1 MPGLTIG
8 SIIVPSRCML
18 APLAGI
24 SDLSFRRLNR
34 CFGCELACVEMLS
47 AKSLAVHSRTAAK
60 MLRTNAQDRPL
71 GLQLVG
77 SDPKDLRAALDV
89 ISGMGVCL
97 IDFNAACPVRKVVR
111 RGEGAALLLQPEKLQ
126 DLLAGLVAAAPV
138 PVTLKI
144 RSGWDAS
151 NINAVEIARR
161 AEDAGVQAITIHGRT
176 RAQQYRDRVSR
187 DVIRQVKEAVGI
199 PVLGSGDV
207 FSGALA
213 AAMLQETGCDGV
225 AVARGALGN
234 PWIFRE
240 IACALAGLPPPVPP
254 QPRDVAVAMHKHLD
268 LVMQLHDERTGV
280 MLFRKFFAW
289 YTHGFAR
296 IKPLRVAAFATG
308 TWAAMDELIDNVGE
322 LTLAAPRHPA
332 GAAE

>member
-8 SIIVPSRCML
+8 SISVPSRCML

-34 CFGCELACVEMLS
+34 RFGCELACVEMLS
-47 AKSLAVHSRTAAK
+47 ARSLALHSRTAAK
-60 MLRTNAQDRPL
+60 LLRTDPQDRPL

-77 SDPKDLRAALDV
+77 SDVRDLCAALTV
-89 ISGMGVCL
+89 ISELGVGL
-97 IDFNAACPVRKVVR
+97 IDVNAACPVRKVVK
-111 RGEGAALLLQPEKLQ
+111 RGEGAALLQQPEKLQ
-126 DLLAGLVAAAPV
+126 GLLAGLVAAAPV
-138 PVTLKI
+138 PITLKI
-144 RSGWDAS
+144 RSGWDAHS
-151 NINAVEIARR
+151 INAVEIARR
-161 AEDAGVQAITIHGRT
+161 AEDAGVQAITVHGRT
-176 RAQQYRDRVSR
+176 RAQQYRDRVCY
-187 DVIRQVKEAVGI
+187 DIIGQVKAAVGI

-207 FSGALA
+207 FSGELA
-213 AAMLQETGCDGV
+213 VAMLHKTGCDGV

-240 IACALAGLPPPVPP
+240 IACAIAGLPPPVPP
-254 QPRDVAVAMHKHLD
+254 RPGAVAAAMHEHLD
-268 LVMQLHDERTGV
+268 LILQLHDERTGV

-296 IKPLRVAAFATG
+296 IKPLRVAAFGAG
-308 TWAAMDELIDNVGE
+308 TRTAMDDLITRVGDLE
-322 LTLAAPRHPA
+322 RAAPRNAP